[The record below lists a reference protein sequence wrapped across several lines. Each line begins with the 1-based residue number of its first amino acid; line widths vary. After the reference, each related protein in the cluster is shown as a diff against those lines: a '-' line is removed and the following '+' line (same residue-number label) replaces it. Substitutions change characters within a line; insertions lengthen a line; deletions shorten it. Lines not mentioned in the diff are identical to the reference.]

1 MMDRARPAHPRQYTR
16 RDAIRIG
23 ALACGGLA
31 LPDLLR
37 ATASASQPV
46 RCRSVIQISMG
57 GGPSHI
63 DMYDLKPHAPAE
75 VRGEF
80 RPIDTV
86 VPGIQISEHLPL
98 QAQVFDKLAVIR
110 SGTHG
115 ISSHLPAS
123 HYIQTGH
130 PQSRLSPDN
139 THPATGAVVSKLLGS
154 RVPGLPSY
162 VAVPKPAAYGRAAYL
177 GAAYNPFT
185 TGNEPNSKEFHVA
198 SLTLEAGMTADRL
211 TVRQSLL
218 KGFDQYRRDLDQHG
232 SLAGLDAFSQEA
244 LSLVTSERAAQAFR
258 LDEEPAEVRER
269 YGWTNIGQN
278 CLLARRLIEAGVT
291 YVTCLSG
298 GGWDTHYKNFEE
310 LKNTSLPR
318 FDRAVSALVSDLSAR
333 GLDREV
339 LVMAFGEFG
348 RTPTINREAGRDH
361 WPGAMS
367 MLLAGG
373 GLKMGQVVGET
384 DSRAAYPTTSPTS
397 PTDVLATMYQ
407 QMGIDIHGHF
417 TDATGRA
424 VPILPDGQPIEALL
438 S

>member
-1 MMDRARPAHPRQYTR
+1 MKVAHPQGWTR

-37 ATASASQPV
+37 ATARAGTAQPG

-57 GGPSHI
+57 GGPSHL
-63 DMYDLKPHAPAE
+63 DMYDLKPEAPAE

-80 RPIDTV
+80 RPIDTA
-86 VPGIQISEHLPL
+86 VPGIQIGEHLPL

-110 SGTHG
+110 SGTHE

-123 HYIQTGH
+123 HYITTGH
-130 PQSRLSPDN
+130 PQSRPGPEN
-139 THPATGAVVSKLLGS
+139 THPAAGAVVS
-154 RVPGLPSY
+154 RVIGAREEGLPAY
-162 VAVPKPAAYGRAAYL
+162 VSVPRPPAYGKSAYL

-185 TGNEPNSKEFHVA
+185 TDSEPNSREFKVA
-198 SLTLEAGMTADRL
+198 SLTLEAALTSDRL
-211 TVRQSLL
+211 SIRQSLL
-218 KGFDQYRRDLDQHG
+218 KGFDSYRRDLDQHG
-232 SLAGLDAFSQEA
+232 SLAGIDAFTQEA
-244 LSLVTSERAAQAFR
+244 LSLVTSERAAHAFR
-258 LDEEPAEVRER
+258 LDVEPAEVRER

-278 CLLARRLIEAGVT
+278 CLLARRLVEAGVT

-318 FDRAVSALVSDLSAR
+318 FDRAVSALVSDLAAR
-333 GLDREV
+333 GLDNEV

-348 RTPTINREAGRDH
+348 RTPTINHEAGRDH

-373 GLKMGQVVGET
+373 GLRMGQVIG
-384 DSRAAYPTTSPTS
+384 
-397 PTDVLATMYQ
+397 AT
-407 QMGIDIHGHF
+407 
-417 TDATGRA
+417 
-424 VPILPDGQPIEALL
+424 
-438 S
+438 

>member
-1 MMDRARPAHPRQYTR
+1 MTSPAHPHGYTR
-16 RDAIRIG
+16 RDAIRLG

-37 ATASASQPV
+37 LAHASDSSPPV
-46 RCRSVIQISMG
+46 HCRSVIQLSMG

-63 DMYDLKPHAPAE
+63 DMYDLKPYAPAE

-80 RPIDTV
+80 RPIDTA
-86 VPGIQISEHLPL
+86 VPGVQISEHLPR
-98 QAQVFDKLAVIR
+98 QAAIFDKLAVIR
-110 SGTHG
+110 SGTHE
-115 ISSHLPAS
+115 IASHLPAS

-130 PQSRLSPDN
+130 PQSRPGPDN
-139 THPATGAVVSKLLGS
+139 SHPATGAVVSKLIGA
-154 RVPGLPSY
+154 REPGLPAY
-162 VAVPKPAAYGRAAYL
+162 VAVPKPGSYGKSAYL

-185 TGNEPNSKEFHVA
+185 TGSEPNSKDFRVA
-198 SLTLEAGMTADRL
+198 SLTLEAGMTTDRL
-211 TVRQSLL
+211 SIRSSLL
-218 KGFDQYRRDLDQHG
+218 KGFDSYRRDLDQHG
-232 SLAGLDAFSQEA
+232 SLAGIDAFSQEA

-258 LDEEPAEVRER
+258 LDEEPAEVRAR

-278 CLLARRLIEAGVT
+278 LLLARRLVEAGVT

-318 FDRAVSALVSDLSAR
+318 YDQALSALVSDLTER
-333 GLDREV
+333 GLDQEV

-361 WPGAMS
+361 WPSAMS

-373 GLKMGQVVGET
+373 GLKMGQAIGET
-384 DSRAAYPTTSPTS
+384 DSRGAYPISAPHSPA
-397 PTDVLATMYQ
+397 DVLATMYHA
-407 QMGIDIHGHF
+407 MGIDIHATF
-417 TDATGRA
+417 RDAIGRA
-424 VPILPDGQPIEALL
+424 IPILEHGTPIAALL
-438 S
+438 